1 MFLLHRLGQK
11 VIYEDLQTDDI
22 EKIEAAG
29 AIDIDG
35 WVLALPNG
43 LAARYVGAIEKGR
56 NSASPSSRAN
66 NGKGGV
72 IVDLSADYRFKT
84 TPQSP
89 LSPNPS

>member
-1 MFLLHRLGQK
+1 MFLLHHLGQK

-22 EKIEAAG
+22 EKLEAAG
-29 AIDIDG
+29 AIGG

-66 NGKGGV
+66 NGK
-72 IVDLSADYRFKT
+72 
-84 TPQSP
+84 Q
-89 LSPNPS
+89 